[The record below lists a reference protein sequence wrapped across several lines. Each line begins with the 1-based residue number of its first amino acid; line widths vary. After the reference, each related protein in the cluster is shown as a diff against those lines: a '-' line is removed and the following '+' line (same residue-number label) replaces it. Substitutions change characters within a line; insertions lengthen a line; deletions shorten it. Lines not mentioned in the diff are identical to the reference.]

1 MMIESVEFKNLCM
14 SFPEKENL
22 LKDVTLS
29 LPMNCNVAIQGQRGT
44 GKSTFLKLVCGLNI
58 PHSGEVVINGQS
70 VTEMSFNEFLPFR
83 LKIGYGFD
91 YGGLLNNRSVYDN
104 LKLPLLYHK
113 IMSEDQAHKQVMY
126 YLDIFNL
133 TEVANERPPSISGG
147 RRKEVCVARAF
158 VMEPE
163 MLILDDPTTGLS
175 AENKKSLIKLIKHK
189 RSEGALKHLFYTSE
203 DLTFVSELVE
213 QVITLRQGEVVY
225 LDLEAQKAVGDV

>member
-1 MMIESVEFKNLCM
+1 MIESIEFKNVGM

-22 LKDVTLS
+22 LNDVNMT

-58 PHSGEVVINGQS
+58 PHSGEVLINNHS
-70 VTEMSFNEFLPFR
+70 ICNMSFNEFLPYR
-83 LKIGYGFD
+83 LNIGYGFD

-113 IMSEDQAHKQVMY
+113 VFSEDKAHKQVMH

-163 MLILDDPTTGLS
+163 MLILDDPTTGLN

-189 RSEGALKHLFYTSE
+189 RSEGVLKHLFYTSE

-213 QVITLRQGEVVY
+213 QVITLRQGEAVY
-225 LDLEAQKAVGDV
+225 LNLEAQKAVGEV